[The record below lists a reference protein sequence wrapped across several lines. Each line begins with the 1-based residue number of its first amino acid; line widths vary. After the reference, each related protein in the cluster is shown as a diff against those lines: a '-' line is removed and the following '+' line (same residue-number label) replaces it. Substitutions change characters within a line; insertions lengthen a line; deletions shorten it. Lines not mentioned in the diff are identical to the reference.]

1 MSDKAAYDAI
11 AEWYDAL
18 VRKGGLIHDLVLP
31 TIFELMGD
39 VAGQRICDL
48 ACGQGLVARQ
58 LAKQGANVVGVDL
71 SSELLK
77 IARRYQDTTA
87 ASISYFQGNAV
98 ALPLQS
104 ETCDGVIC
112 NLALM
117 DIPDLEAALLNVNRI
132 LRPTGWFIFSITHPC
147 LEISRAQSRWM
158 VTPIGLREVTS
169 YFVEG
174 PWHSDNPDGVRG
186 RVAVYHRTLSTY
198 INTLRRAGLT
208 LECLV
213 EPQAP
218 SRSDGLEADNPEFP
232 IVLIIQCEKFS
243 QQQAI

>member
-1 MSDKAAYDAI
+1 MTHTAAYDGI

-31 TIFELMGD
+31 TVYELLGD
-39 VAGQRICDL
+39 VADQRICDL

-58 LAKQGANVVGVDL
+58 LAEHGAKVTAVDL
-71 SSELLK
+71 SGELLK
-77 IARRYQDTTA
+77 IARHYQDNTA
-87 ASISYFQGNAV
+87 FGIAYIQGDAQ

-104 ETCDGVIC
+104 ETYDGVIC
-112 NLALM
+112 NMALM
-117 DIPDLEAALLNVNRI
+117 DIPDLAATFVSVKRM
-132 LRPTGWFIFSITHPC
+132 LRPSGWFIFSITHPC
-147 LEISRAQSRWM
+147 LEISRGQSRWM
-158 VTPIGLREVTS
+158 VEPTGLREVTS

-198 INTLRRAGLT
+198 LNTLRQAGLT
-208 LECLV
+208 LERLV

-218 SRSDGLEADNPEFP
+218 SRINGAGSPEFP
-232 IVLIIQCEKFS
+232 IVLIIQGKKFTPR
-243 QQQAI
+243 QTW